1 MDPTGYSILSGSILD
16 LFSHPR
22 VSAKA
27 ATTAISTF
35 QFGAPSLE
43 FIFVAILCLR
53 AWSSLLSKGTSEVKK
68 ARDLLSDEFKKTQ
81 SIKEAHDAFLTKAF
95 SRIQYDLPLFCV
107 ALRNLS
113 RAVKEDSPAGYQLK
127 LGKFF
132 HTFDGLMSMKLLPR
146 FFETCAVFLLEL
158 GCKSSQKRGDLKS
171 YQQIRHAIQLYRAE
185 VTSPDERELY
195 KDELSY
201 QIDSYDEDHEE
212 DDEEEEEEED
222 PPRPIRLPRKVT
234 RVTPTQRS
242 DAGADEDIPRRA
254 RTTTTSGA
262 TPRRSFRR
270 LLEDEDG
277 VEELLTHRVASSKKR
292 LSSDRLHE
300 WQTPAALPRGDVNPV
315 VPGFFPSVSQ
325 NAYPNPFGPQAT
337 IKFGEQV
344 VVIRKGG
351 ESKTFP
357 VSVQARDFVTIQ
369 NDTQLHYIRFHSRSI
384 DNSPIYSVMPPIEDV
399 GFLLG
404 EKGVNLVQL
413 IRDQFFYNQQLQVT
427 YPFPNQMMIPQFPPL
442 PQMPFGPRGLRFPG
456 RRRGRNRY
464 GYGMP
469 PPPQPYQ
476 PLGFPPTPAPQLP
489 PQTYQQPPGYP
500 QPTQVYPPL
509 QAYPPPQAY
518 PQPPMAPTPSPIFSM
533 SQPAPA
539 PWATPTSQS
548 NHQQPF

>member
-1 MDPTGYSILSGSILD
+1 MTVELPKMDPTGYSIPSGSILD

-22 VSAKA
+22 VSAE
-27 ATTAISTF
+27 ATTTTISTF

-68 ARDLLSDEFKKTQ
+68 ARDLLSHEFKKTQ
-81 SIKEAHDAFLTKAF
+81 SIKQAHDAFL
-95 SRIQYDLPLFCV
+95 
-107 ALRNLS
+107 
-113 RAVKEDSPAGYQLK
+113 
-127 LGKFF
+127 
-132 HTFDGLMSMKLLPR
+132 LMNMKLLPR

-158 GCKSSQKRGDLKS
+158 GCKSSQKRDDLKS

-185 VTSPDERELY
+185 VTSPDEGELY
-195 KDELSY
+195 KDEPSY
-201 QIDSYDEDHEE
+201 QIDSYDEAHEEE
-212 DDEEEEEEED
+212 DDEEEEE

-242 DAGADEDIPRRA
+242 DAGADKDIPRRA

-344 VVIRKGG
+344 VVITKGG

-369 NDTQLHYIRFHSRSI
+369 NDTQLHYIRFHSRNI

-442 PQMPFGPRGLRFPG
+442 PQMPFGPWGLRFPG

-500 QPTQVYPPL
+500 QPTQVYPP
-509 QAYPPPQAY
+509 PQAY
-518 PQPPMAPTPSPIFSM
+518 PQPPMAHTPSPIFSM